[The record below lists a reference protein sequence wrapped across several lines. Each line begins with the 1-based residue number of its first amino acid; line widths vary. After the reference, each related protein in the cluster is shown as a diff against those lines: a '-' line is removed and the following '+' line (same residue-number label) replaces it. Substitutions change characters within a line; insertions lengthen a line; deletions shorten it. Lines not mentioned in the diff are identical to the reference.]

1 MPNTTFGRH
10 RIAHC
15 WQQRHSKMR
24 QGWILYNRQVL
35 RKQAE
40 TFMDRWPPVTTKLP
54 PRCNA
59 EPVRQL
65 LLFIVSLLSVHRS
78 FNCRR
83 KRSHPRSATRNDAA
97 DKVHALRASATLHSP
112 VPYISHKHHTA
123 VASAIHQSQAPHI
136 TGQRHTFFA
145 SAIHLSPAPYI
156 SRQCYIS
163 LASATHHW
171 PAPYITGQRH
181 TFFASAIHLSPVPHI
196 QRHNHSPVPHITG
209 QLHTTVASVI
219 VDQIIV
225 VMRSCHSSRPKPPP
239 RFNAEPVRQLVV
251 VFVEL
256 FPSLHHFIV
265 DRRGS
270 SQS

>member
-1 MPNTTFGRH
+1 MIFLRQSSMPNTTFGRH

-40 TFMDRWPPVTTKLP
+40 IFMDRWPPVTTKLP

-65 LLFIVSLLSVHRS
+65 LLFIVSLPSVHRS
-78 FNCRR
+78 FNYRR

-112 VPYISHKHHTA
+112 APYISHKHHTA

-145 SAIHLSPAPYI
+145 SAIH
-156 SRQCYIS
+156 
-163 LASATHHW
+163 
-171 PAPYITGQRH
+171 
-181 TFFASAIHLSPVPHI
+181 
-196 QRHNHSPVPHITG
+196 HSPVPHITG
-209 QLHTTVASVI
+209 QLHTSVASVI

>member
-1 MPNTTFGRH
+1 MIFLRQSSMPNTTFGRH

-112 VPYISHKHHTA
+112 APYISHKHHTA
-123 VASAIHQSQAPHI
+123 VASATHH
-136 TGQRHTFFA
+136 
-145 SAIHLSPAPYI
+145 SPAPYI
-156 SRQCYIS
+156 NRKHWPAPYILRQRHTS

-171 PAPYITGQRH
+171 PASHISRQRH
-181 TFFASAIHLSPVPHI
+181 
-196 QRHNHSPVPHITG
+196 
-209 QLHTTVASVI
+209 
-219 VDQIIV
+219 
-225 VMRSCHSSRPKPPP
+225 C
-239 RFNAEPVRQLVV
+239 
-251 VFVEL
+251 
-256 FPSLHHFIV
+256 
-265 DRRGS
+265 
-270 SQS
+270 